1 MDTFGHSDIY
11 MNDGKCFEYIGF
23 MDLGSWYASNGW
35 GHHKGVVS
43 CVENTPRI
51 ASRVKC
57 PWMKDP
63 KALEEERRAGVGY
76 FRAWLSRGLT

>member
-11 MNDGKCFEYIGF
+11 LNDGKCFGY

-35 GHHKGVVS
+35 GHHNEVVS

-57 PWMKDP
+57 PWVKDP
-63 KALEEERRAGVGY
+63 EALEEERRVGVGY